1 METIQDQKGIT
12 LFLRQLQW
20 NQEIAQDLRILLSHA
35 QLNSGL
41 VEPIM
46 ESWTPVPYLED
57 GIISHLRSRLK
68 ALQGK
73 IAIDGIWTPNL
84 QRLHDRSIMEVLCML
99 PKVSRR
105 QLQVANFCRKWMR
118 VITIAELASID
129 GKYLPPDR
137 FNGRW
142 RAKSKLKWP
151 RQPPPTAAM
160 WTTFRQLMKRAF
172 CTKSK
177 HYSTKIAVP
186 LDTPLGPW
194 LKNER
199 HVQYRAYRTDRTIF
213 IPSDEVYERYI
224 ENEHA
229 NYFTLDDEKPTRNN
243 IPPEAHPIETYIS
256 NEKLY
261 SHHRYSYH
269 HIEIEEENSDD
280 TDENVEKIDE
290 RFIYEAASIIAAS
303 DSSVDNFHGEASFN
317 WRITTWTKKGLITR
331 SAFAEGNPK
340 YMNSYRG
347 EMAGVHDLIKWLHS
361 KGMTRKKIKIEYVT
375 IKAVSKLSTQHI
387 SLSQTWTKQRLI
399 SSEALG
405 NSSSILKT

>member
-1 METIQDQKGIT
+1 MWQILAWVLVGGEYLIASNQNVKGDLFLIDQRGYSHKIERRPATQPNPSLGFLLCPTADQKFEFKKRLGQAQAIGAKVATTTLNAVDAWLGLITRALPKITYPFGLTRFNKKQLKQLSIAIDNAFFPKLGFNRKTPRIVVYAPEEFGGLSYPSMETIQDQKGIT

-35 QLNSGL
+35 QLDSGL

-57 GIISHLRSRLK
+57 GIITHLRSRLK

-84 QRLHDRSIMEVLCML
+84 QRVHDRSIMEALCML
-99 PKVSRR
+99 PKVPRR

-160 WTTFRQLMKRAF
+160 WTTFRQLIKRAF

-177 HYSTKIAVP
+177 HYS
-186 LDTPLGPW
+186 
-194 LKNER
+194 
-199 HVQYRAYRTDRTIF
+199 
-213 IPSDEVYERYI
+213 
-224 ENEHA
+224 
-229 NYFTLDDEKPTRNN
+229 
-243 IPPEAHPIETYIS
+243 
-256 NEKLY
+256 
-261 SHHRYSYH
+261 
-269 HIEIEEENSDD
+269 
-280 TDENVEKIDE
+280 
-290 RFIYEAASIIAAS
+290 
-303 DSSVDNFHGEASFN
+303 
-317 WRITTWTKKGLITR
+317 KK
-331 SAFAEGNPK
+331 
-340 YMNSYRG
+340 
-347 EMAGVHDLIKWLHS
+347 
-361 KGMTRKKIKIEYVT
+361 
-375 IKAVSKLSTQHI
+375 
-387 SLSQTWTKQRLI
+387 
-399 SSEALG
+399 
-405 NSSSILKT
+405 